1 MPAVRLRTLTDG
13 EYDTMRTP
21 MLEEF
26 AADLAR
32 SAHAPVDDAVRQRA
46 AQFFPETL
54 TDALTEAGT
63 TICRVLDED
72 GTDVG
77 LLWLGRSPVNPGTG
91 FVYDLVIDPE
101 HRGRGLGRAAMGAA
115 EELLRSDGCTR
126 IALNVFGWNVAATAL
141 YRSLGFEV
149 DSMQMSKPVSDAK
162 DPL

>member
-1 MPAVRLRTLTDG
+1 MTSVSLRPVTAE
-13 EYDTMRTP
+13 EYDAIRAP

-26 AADLAR
+26 ATDLAR
-32 SAHAPVDDAVRQRA
+32 SAHTPVDDAVRRRA

-63 TICRVLDED
+63 TICRVIDAA

-77 LLWLGRSPVNPGTG
+77 LVWLGRSPDNPKTG
-91 FVYDLVIDPE
+91 CVYDLVIDPE

-115 EELLRSDGCTR
+115 EEQLRSDGCTR

-162 DPL
+162 DPH